1 MSSNPTQVWTV
12 GSLLTWTT
20 DFFTRKQIDEP
31 RLSAELLLAHV
42 LDCSRMALYT
52 QYEKIPSDPQR
63 AAFRAL
69 VNERAN
75 HVPVAYLVGKAWF
88 FSLEFTVTRDVLI
101 PRPDT
106 ETLVEFVIQH
116 ARQRPDWSATG
127 EGGTGGG
134 GPNILDLCTG
144 SGIIPIALAKR
155 LPTATFTA
163 TDISQKAL
171 EVAKKNAET
180 HNVADRITFLQ
191 GDLFQPLAAETA
203 PALFH
208 IITANP
214 PYIPT
219 PQIQNLAPT
228 VRDHE
233 PRLALDGGP
242 DGLDFHRRILQAAK
256 QFLHPSGLLIMEMQ
270 FDQAPALQ
278 AAYAATTYLQNS
290 KIIRDAATHPR
301 CIVATKTDPQQNP

>member
-20 DFFTRKQIDEP
+20 DFFTRKKIDEP

-42 LDCSRMALYT
+42 LNCSRMALYT
-52 QYEKIPSDPQR
+52 QYEKIPAEEQR
-63 AAFRAL
+63 AAFKAL

-88 FSLEFTVTRDVLI
+88 FSLEFHVTRDVLI

-106 ETLVEFVIQH
+106 ETLVEFVLQH
-116 ARQRPDWSATG
+116 ARQRPEWSAAG
-127 EGGTGGG
+127 ATGGG
-134 GPNILDLCTG
+134 RPNILDLCTG

-163 TDISQKAL
+163 TDISPKAL
-171 EVAKKNAET
+171 DVAKQNAQA
-180 HNVADRITFLQ
+180 HAVADRIHFFE
-191 GDLFQPLAAETA
+191 GDLFEPLAAEPA

-219 PQIQNLAPT
+219 PDIQNLPPT

-242 DGLDFHRRILQAAK
+242 DGLDFHRRILQGAK
-256 QFLHPSGLLIMEMQ
+256 QFLHPAGLLVMEIQ

-278 AAYAATTYLQNS
+278 AAYAAAGYLHNT
-290 KIIRDAATHPR
+290 KIIRDAAGHPR
-301 CIVATKTDPQQNP
+301 CLVATRE